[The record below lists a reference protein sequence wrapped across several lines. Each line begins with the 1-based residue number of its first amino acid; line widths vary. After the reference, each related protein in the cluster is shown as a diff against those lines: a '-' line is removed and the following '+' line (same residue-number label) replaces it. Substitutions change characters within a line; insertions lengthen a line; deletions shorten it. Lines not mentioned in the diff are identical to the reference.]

1 MRFYGIVVCQLGTKL
16 HGIYLFYY
24 DMIIGKSRQVPQW
37 DLGRFIP
44 LAARKEAGVSI
55 NEYAGGSR
63 ELAEQLGCTAKKY
76 RSKGVKYSLPP
87 ENGDSWLIDV
97 QPEPGWCV
105 TDAFFSLQQPVTKSY
120 KIAQPGL
127 WLYSLAFGDLTIIEQ
142 GKKSRKLERGIHL
155 LVNRGKPF
163 RIRFGSPAKLWY
175 TSVWLSSDFLAGYF
189 QERGRGE
196 RLTIEDALTWP
207 VHCYNT
213 PEILM
218 AFEQL
223 KYTVRISI
231 APFMYYESKLI
242 EILALILCG
251 VQNKGYAEMFTR
263 VRRPG
268 HVTYENIQ
276 LLWRVK
282 EELDKNILALPD
294 VAQLARLAG
303 MGTTKLRQSF
313 KAYYKMTIAEYIR
326 REKMS
331 YALRLLSNDE
341 MSVQNISTLLGYQ
354 SPSKFTVAFKRVHGF
369 TPRSARKAFN
379 I

>member
-1 MRFYGIVVCQLGTKL
+1 MLPVG
-16 HGIYLFYY
+16 
-24 DMIIGKSRQVPQW
+24 
-37 DLGRFIP
+37 
-44 LAARKEAGVSI
+44 KEAGVST

-105 TDAFFSLQQPVTKSY
+105 TDAYFSLQKPVTRGY
-120 KIAQPGL
+120 EIAQPGL
-127 WLYSLAFGDLTIIEQ
+127 WLCSLAAGDMTIIEQ
-142 GKKSRKLERGIHL
+142 GKKSRQLGRGIHL

-163 RIRFGSPAKLWY
+163 KIQFGSPSKLCY
-175 TSVWLSSDFLAGYF
+175 TSAWLFADFIADYF

-207 VHCYNT
+207 EHYYNT

-223 KYTVRISI
+223 KYTIRISI
-231 APFMYYESKLI
+231 APFMYYESKMI
-242 EILALILCG
+242 EILSLILCG
-251 VQNKGYAEMFTR
+251 VQNQGYAEMFTR
-263 VRRPG
+263 LRRPS
-268 HVTYENIQ
+268 HLTYENIK
-276 LLWRVK
+276 LLWRAK
-282 EELDKNILALPD
+282 EELDNNILAPPD

-313 KAYYKMTIAEYIR
+313 KAYYNMTVAEYIR

-369 TPRSARKAFN
+369 TPRAARKTFN